1 MRFIL
6 RSASLRAPL
15 KEPIPW
21 AFLAFVAFLT
31 ILLPPCK
38 IFPESCIWGNY
49 VFVAASNTPDGS
61 DQSRLTLSAI
71 DACKSEKNR
80 SPRGVAFLD
89 ATREGAS
96 GGRGD
101 RSFQTGFGPGSDAV
115 RPDYVEG
122 GRDGGDGRPDF
133 FNGGRNGGPEWTTAC
148 SWSLFLSLRMSD
160 KVSSNAVSLLLANWS
175 VSEKGIV
182 AGGER
187 WRFS

>member
-6 RSASLRAPL
+6 RSASVRTPL
-15 KEPIPW
+15 KKAIPW

-31 ILLPPCK
+31 ILLPSCK
-38 IFPESCIWGNY
+38 NFPESCILGNY

-61 DQSRLTLSAI
+61 EQSRLTLSAI
-71 DACKSEKNR
+71 DACESEKNR
-80 SPRGVAFLD
+80 SPRGVAFWD

-96 GGRGD
+96 GGRGG

-122 GRDGGDGRPDF
+122 GRDMGDGRPGLF
-133 FNGGRNGGPEWTTAC
+133 SGGRNSGSEWTTAC
-148 SWSLFLSLRMSD
+148 SPPLFLSSRISE
-160 KVSSNAVSLLLANWS
+160 KVSSNTVSFLSANWS